1 MAGDGSP
8 PDSAFTGWRYYF
20 NTYTQKGRK
29 NVNSVDYLR
38 RFLLGHHD
46 LAIKGEKEKGY
57 RRKEALIPLDRKPP

>member
-1 MAGDGSP
+1 MKCGTTVSKTATLLGINQFVHRGH
-8 PDSAFTGWRYYF
+8 
-20 NTYTQKGRK
+20 
-29 NVNSVDYLR
+29 SVDYLR

>member
-1 MAGDGSP
+1 MVVLRIRRLRVGGTILILTPKRAG
-8 PDSAFTGWRYYF
+8 
-20 NTYTQKGRK
+20 KI
-29 NVNSVDYLR
+29 VDYLR

>member
-29 NVNSVDYLR
+29 NIALTTYAGF
-38 RFLLGHHD
+38 FLGIMIWRLKAKKKK
-46 LAIKGEKEKGY
+46 AIEE
-57 RRKEALIPLDRKPP
+57 RKH